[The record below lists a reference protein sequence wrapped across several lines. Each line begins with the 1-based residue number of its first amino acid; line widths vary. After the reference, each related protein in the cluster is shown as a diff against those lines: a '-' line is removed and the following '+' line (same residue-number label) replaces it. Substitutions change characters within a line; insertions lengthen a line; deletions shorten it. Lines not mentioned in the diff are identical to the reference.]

1 VLGTDMPYASANGDG
16 NARQCVASIHALGV
30 PPAEKERMFGGN
42 LLRLIG
48 G

>member
-1 VLGTDMPYASANGDG
+1 MPYASANGDG